1 MIICRFNKNSLE
13 VLLYINLQTFEF
25 ILETDLKN
33 CAKKKYNDIM
43 NWKEKRMRI
52 QIKRKYCSNN

>member
-13 VLLYINLQTFEF
+13 VLLYINLQTFDF

-33 CAKKKYNDIM
+33 CAKKKYNDFM
-43 NWKEKRMRI
+43 N
-52 QIKRKYCSNN
+52 